1 MRAFWLTM
9 AGLMLIS
16 GPAIG
21 AEYHV
26 DRNQENVVRFI
37 SDAPLED
44 FDGVTDHIDGYVF
57 WEGDNIPSDAAGL
70 ESSQL
75 HLEVRLESL
84 DTGIGLRNRHMRE
97 DYLETDKFPY
107 AIYTARLTEV
117 KRLSDTLLTA
127 TAEGKIRIH
136 GEEKPLQVTASLV
149 PEANGYRVR
158 CNFEV
163 NLKDFKIK
171 IPKFMFLKIGEI
183 IRLELDFQMARFTD

>member
-1 MRAFWLTM
+1 MRAFWFTM
-9 AGLMLIS
+9 AGLMLIF
-16 GPAIG
+16 GPAIA

-57 WEGDNIPSDAAGL
+57 WEGDDIPSDAAGL

-107 AIYTARLTEV
+107 AIYTARLTGV

-127 TAEGKIRIH
+127 TADGKIQIH
-136 GEEKPLQVTASLV
+136 GEETPLQVTASLV

-183 IRLELDFQMARFTD
+183 IRLELDFQMARFTE